1 MGGKTGTPER
11 LIQYIDDF
19 DDPDKFNDAWYLC
32 YVGVKT
38 PGSGI
43 TPSKKG
49 YIAIALRLERTYKFQ
64 SGEAANFI
72 SRVVVPALE
81 DAGYDVLETMD

>member
-1 MGGKTGTPER
+1 M
-11 LIQYIDDF
+11 
-19 DDPDKFNDAWYLC
+19 FNDAWYLC

-38 PGSGI
+38 PKSGI

-64 SGEAANFI
+64 SGEAANSI